1 MGGTM
6 KKSEGNNEIP
16 QGLIFV
22 TNHSVELET
31 QFADDRGTFSF
42 EQNIFDP

>member
-1 MGGTM
+1 ME
-6 KKSEGNNEIP
+6 KSEGNNEVP

-22 TNHSVELET
+22 ANHSVELET
-31 QFADDRGTFSF
+31 QFTDDRGTFSF